1 MSNSQSIPFNSVL
14 HTVPSGFPEKV
25 SGNSTSP
32 YSAFLSWN
40 PPPLDQQNG
49 DIIQY
54 VINVTHTDTL
64 NTMQYTTTVAYI
76 TITGLDP
83 YTTYICVVA
92 AETAVGVGP
101 FSHLYFIQTDET
113 GNKQLNTYQCI
124 IIVIHYILNLSLKI
138 VINICLITV
147 YSSWYPA
154 SSC

>member
-1 MSNSQSIPFNSVL
+1 
-14 HTVPSGFPEKV
+14 
-25 SGNSTSP
+25 
-32 YSAFLSWN
+32 
-40 PPPLDQQNG
+40 
-49 DIIQY
+49 
-54 VINVTHTDTL
+54 
-64 NTMQYTTTVAYI
+64 MQYITTVAYI
-76 TITGLDP
+76 IVTGLDP

-92 AETAVGVGP
+92 AETATGVGP